1 MSIRPLVNADAP
13 PLDAVILL
21 RGEPDYSVILYRG
34 SWALLP
40 PQVKIDYGAYPNMN
54 GRCALRCLAHGAMKH
69 HRSVMSKTEPPK
81 DDEANPAKV
90 ITFPKKPAPKA
101 DQRRFEARWGRPVA
115 DRGYTMLPAVLI
127 RAQHRL
133 GLSPEEFNALLHL
146 VYHWWDPDNNPF
158 PAKATIA
165 ARMDKSPQTVRR
177 YLKALED
184 AGFIRRIERFET
196 HKGQTSNEYDLSGL
210 VAKLEV
216 IAIEEAKVAQENAM
230 RTTNV
235 ERRNN
240 RRSAPA

>member
-1 MSIRPLVNADAP
+1 MTDTTT
-13 PLDAVILL
+13 DQ
-21 RGEPDYSVILYRG
+21 SV
-34 SWALLP
+34 S
-40 PQVKIDYGAYPNMN
+40 Q
-54 GRCALRCLAHGAMKH
+54 
-69 HRSVMSKTEPPK
+69 
-81 DDEANPAKV
+81 DETVVP
-90 ITFPKKPAPKA
+90 FPKGGSKNDK
-101 DQRRFEARWGRPVA
+101 RRFETRWGRPVA

-133 GLSPEEFNALLHL
+133 GLTPEEFNALLHL

-210 VAKLEV
+210 VQKLAV
-216 IAIEEAKVAQENAM
+216 IAIEEGKVAQENAA

-235 ERRNN
+235 ERRNS
-240 RRSAPA
+240 RRRAPI